1 MNIAYLVLAHKN
13 PLLLARQIALL
24 TSAHAAFHIHID
36 AKADIRP
43 FVGIRGNNVFFSPS
57 RLRVYWAEYSM
68 IEAILLLM
76 RQALAARQRYDYFV
90 LLSGS
95 DYPLRSRSYISD
107 FLERNNGSDF
117 ISLVPIAFEDAGIPL
132 SKITNF
138 RAESNRPV
146 LKLATRVAG
155 KLGIARRD
163 IRKHLGSLVPCG
175 GSTWW
180 TLTRRSCE
188 YILHFVDRN
197 ECVCDFFRGTFAPDE
212 TLFHT
217 VLGNGPFRSRI
228 KRCLMYDDWLTVGAN
243 PAHPAYIGEEHLRY
257 FAKSRRIMF
266 EDVFGS
272 GEMLFARKFSD
283 DNLAVVRRV
292 EEMIESVESP
302 HATDA

>member
-1 MNIAYLVLAHKN
+1 MNIAYLVLAHRN
-13 PLLLARQIALL
+13 PLLLARQIRLL
-24 TSAHAAFHIHID
+24 TSPRAAFHIHID
-36 AKADIRP
+36 AKVDIRP
-43 FVGIRGNNVFFSPS
+43 FLGIRGNNVSFSPS
-57 RLRVYWAEYSM
+57 RVRVYWAEYSM
-68 IEAILLLM
+68 IDAILLLM
-76 RQALAARQRYDYFV
+76 REALAARQRYDYFV

-95 DYPLRSRSYISD
+95 DYPLRSASYISE
-107 FLERNNGSDF
+107 FLDRNEGTDF
-117 ISLVPIAFEDAGIPL
+117 ISLVPIPNDDAGIPL

-146 LKLATRVAG
+146 LKLATRLAG

-163 IRKHLGSLVPCG
+163 IGKHLGSLVPCG

-188 YILHFVDRN
+188 YILDFVGRN
-197 ECVCDFFRGTFAPDE
+197 ERVCDFFRGTFAPDE

-217 VLGNGPFRSRI
+217 ILGNGPFRSRI

-243 PAHPAYIGEEHLRY
+243 PAHPAYIGEEHIRY
-257 FAKSRRIMF
+257 FSKSRRIVF

-283 DNLAVVRRV
+283 DNLDVVRRV
-292 EEMIESVESP
+292 EAMIESMESP